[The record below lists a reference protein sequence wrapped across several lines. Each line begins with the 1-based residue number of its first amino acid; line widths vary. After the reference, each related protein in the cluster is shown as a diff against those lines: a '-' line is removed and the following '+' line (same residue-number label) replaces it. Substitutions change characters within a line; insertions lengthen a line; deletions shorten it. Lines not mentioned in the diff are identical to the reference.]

1 MALIWNNSK
10 KQHYH
15 KIIRVLKFNL
25 VSSVLF
31 KNHDTCVR
39 VGEKGTM
46 LNSTI
51 LPDKELKFYGDMCRI
66 TVARVC
72 KTDKKLNLQN

>member
-1 MALIWNNSK
+1 M
-10 KQHYH
+10 
-15 KIIRVLKFNL
+15 KFTL

-39 VGEKGTM
+39 VGEKNTV
-46 LNSTI
+46 LNSMI
-51 LPDKELKFYGDMCRI
+51 LPDKELKFDGDMCLI
-66 TVARVC
+66 TVAKVC